1 MPSNLHQWVRLGAAG
16 PCLTRLHVSVPLG
29 LPERAMTRNSHCTNA
44 TAPATRSHPRS
55 TCTAGGITIQKIS
68 RSNDHGIGP
77 CHKTSEM
84 ATGPAHATKTDDQGP
99 RDHPR
104 RNIST
109 AKVPGTT
116 PAEIFRQPRSRGPA
130 PPKKNRRAMSQRPF
144 RDNFFITFS

>member
-1 MPSNLHQWVRLGAAG
+1 MPTNLDQWVRLGAAG
-16 PCLTRLHVSVPLG
+16 PCLTRLHVSVPPG

-44 TAPATRSHPRS
+44 TALATRSHPRS

-68 RSNDHGIGP
+68 RSNDNSTGP

-84 ATGPAHATKTDDQGP
+84 ATGPAHATKIDDQGP
-99 RDHPR
+99 RDHPG

-116 PAEIFRQPRSRGPA
+116 PAEIISTAKVPRTSPA
-130 PPKKNRRAMSQRPF
+130 KKKSTSHVPHAISG
-144 RDNFFITFS
+144 